1 MAWNKSSSASE
12 SRRRSAAGGGRP
24 TSAVVKGL
32 LAAALIVVG
41 VAGATFLFRNAN
53 RQHTKIPKARPGK
66 IAEVKPAAA
75 KPTAAATTE
84 KPKELPPQRVGEI
97 RDGKMLL
104 QSGRLHPVKGIITN
118 KVERAWSSIF
128 PHPSENVIAGL
139 LTAKSGAAFVG
150 TPHYNGRFTQNFL
163 KSLEEPI
170 IVSKD
175 DSADVQQLKRAV
187 IAAKIELK
195 AAYDRGENIEEVLQE
210 AREELQRMSRYKQ
223 ELKADIYQY
232 THKTEGITE
241 QDVDDYITAANTL
254 LEAKGIAPIKKNWL
268 TGLKLRMNQH
278 KEDKQ

>member
-1 MAWNKSSSASE
+1 MAWNKSSSASK
-12 SRRRSAAGGGRP
+12 SKQRSAGGDGRP

-32 LAAALIVVG
+32 LAAVLIVFGIVG
-41 VAGATFLFRNAN
+41 AIFLFRNAN
-53 RQHTKIPKARPGK
+53 RQHPEAPKPKPRK
-66 IAEVKPAAA
+66 IAEVKPAAV
-75 KPTAAATTE
+75 KPTAEATNE

-104 QSGRLHPVKGIITN
+104 QSGRLHPVKGVTTG

-128 PHPSENVIAGL
+128 PHPSENIIAGL
-139 LTAKSGAAFVG
+139 LAAKPGAAFVG

-175 DSADVQQLKRAV
+175 DSAEVQQLKRAV

-195 AAYDRGENIEEVLQE
+195 AAYDRGEDIEEVLQE

>member
-12 SRRRSAAGGGRP
+12 SKRRSAAGGGRP
-24 TSAVVKGL
+24 TGAVVKGL

-41 VAGATFLFRNAN
+41 VAGAIFLFRNAN

-75 KPTAAATTE
+75 KPTTYE

-104 QSGRLHPVKGIITN
+104 QSGRLHPVKGVTTG

-128 PHPSENVIAGL
+128 PHPSENIIAGL
-139 LTAKSGAAFVG
+139 LAAKPGAAFVG

-170 IVSKD
+170 IVSRD
-175 DSADVQQLKRAV
+175 DPEEIQQLKRAV

-210 AREELQRMSRYKQ
+210 SREELQRMSRYKQ

-241 QDVDDYITAANTL
+241 QDVDDYIAAANTL